1 MSSQAAP
8 DVESPVVSE
17 PQRVGVKVFVKDQ
30 ETFDRARMID
40 VFHSWI
46 QEGRVPG
53 TLIDVHDYTHVPEG
67 PGVVLIAHEWHLRT
81 DEAGGRIGLEYELK
95 RGGPGTLAE
104 KVREGIVSVLEAS
117 AALEQD
123 TEKDNPVRFATREL
137 VFRFTDRLAVPATE
151 SAFDEVTRELEN
163 VLADFYGGDPI
174 EFERVGHERG
184 PLTVHVRVGGDEEWS
199 LEELVSGARSAA
211 G

>member
-1 MSSQAAP
+1 MSIQAAP
-8 DVESPVVSE
+8 EIESLVVSE
-17 PQRVGVKVFVKDQ
+17 PQRIGVKVFVEDQ
-30 ETFDRARMID
+30 ETFDRSRMID
-40 VFHSWI
+40 VFHHWI

-81 DEAGGRIGLEYELK
+81 DEAGGRIGLEHESK
-95 RGGPGTLAE
+95 RGASGTLAE
-104 KVREGIVSVLEAS
+104 RLREAIVGVLKAA

-123 TEKDNPVRFATREL
+123 TAEDDPVRFATREM

-151 SAFDEVTRELEN
+151 SAFDEVTKELEN
-163 VLADFYGGDPI
+163 VLAEFYGGVRI
-174 EFERVGHERG
+174 ELVRVGHMRG
-184 PLTVHVRVGGDEEWS
+184 PLTLHMRVVGDGEWT
-199 LEELVSGARSAA
+199 LQQLVSGARSAA